1 MVLAAMLWLTGCTGG
16 ARPSVDAVPSEPPP
30 LPVRK
35 PTPPPWAFT
44 IRQIPAPA
52 PGATVGARNV
62 PEAPAFYRVK
72 EGESLYGVSRKLDV
86 SIRSLI
92 DANDLAP
99 PFGLQTGQRLVIV
112 APRGHVVEAGDT
124 VYGISRR
131 YRVALTELV
140 RLNRIAA
147 PYRIVPG
154 QRLILPATA
163 GRETLVAVATP
174 AGTGPT
180 PVEPPQVPP
189 PRPPRSTPGPSV
201 AAPPRKPE
209 RIAEP
214 EIADPE
220 IAEPGIAEPRMAEP
234 RIANPTIAGPEA
246 SAPQSAAIPQPPP
259 RKGGK
264 FLWPVKGKV
273 VLGFGPKSG
282 GLHNDGIN
290 IAAARGT
297 PVRAAENGVV
307 AYIGNQLRGF
317 GNLLLIKHSDGWMT
331 AYAHAETLLVRRG
344 QTVRRGQAVAR
355 VGSTGN
361 VSRPQLHFE
370 VRKGTRAVDPTRLL
384 APQAAAG

>member
-1 MVLAAMLWLTGCTGG
+1 MALAALLWLTGCTGG

-30 LPVRK
+30 LPARK

-44 IRQIPAPA
+44 LRQYPAPA
-52 PGATVGARNV
+52 PGTTV
-62 PEAPAFYRVK
+62 EAQNLPAASAVYRVK
-72 EGESLYGVSRKLDV
+72 DGESLYGVSRRLDV

-92 DANDLAP
+92 DANDLTP
-99 PFGLQTGQRLVIV
+99 PYRLQSGQSLLIV
-112 APRGHVVEAGDT
+112 APRSHVVAAGDT

-131 YRVALTELV
+131 YQVALTELV

-154 QRLILPATA
+154 QSLILPATA
-163 GRETLVAVATP
+163 GQETVIAVAAP
-174 AGTGPT
+174 AGTSAS
-180 PVEPPQVPP
+180 PVELPQALPPQLPL

-201 AAPPRKPE
+201 ASPPRKPE
-209 RIAEP
+209 RIAESRTTEP
-214 EIADPE
+214 RIAAPRIDNPNIADPE
-220 IAEPGIAEPRMAEP
+220 PG
-234 RIANPTIAGPEA
+234 
-246 SAPQSAAIPQPPP
+246 APQTAAIPQPPP

-290 IAAARGT
+290 IAAERGT
-297 PVRAAENGVV
+297 PVRVV
-307 AYIGNQLRGF
+307 YIGNQLRGF
-317 GNLLLIKHSDGWMT
+317 GNLLLIKHSGGWMT

-344 QTVRRGQAVAR
+344 QTVRRGEAVAR
-355 VGSTGN
+355 VGSTGS
-361 VSRPQLHFE
+361 VTQPQLHFE

-384 APQAAAG
+384 AAQAAAG